1 MWAEEGDFPENLH
14 RVVYVITIKRSF
26 ESFHVFGS
34 DFITLAV
41 ILVSDYFNTT
51 QRLFELALGTEPN
64 QGVYSCFFVKHP
76 SRGPV

>member
-1 MWAEEGDFPENLH
+1 MSFCGLKKGISLKIC
-14 RVVYVITIKRSF
+14 VYVIINKRSF
-26 ESFHVFGS
+26 ESFHAFGS

-64 QGVYSCFFVKHP
+64 QGVYSFFL
-76 SRGPV
+76 